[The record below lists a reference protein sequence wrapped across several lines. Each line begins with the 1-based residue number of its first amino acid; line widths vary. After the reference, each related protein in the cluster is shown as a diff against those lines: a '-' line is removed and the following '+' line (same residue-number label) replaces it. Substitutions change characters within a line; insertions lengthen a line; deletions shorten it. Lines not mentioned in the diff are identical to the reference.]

1 MRILNPSIFQRIL
14 RTRAMSS
21 TGQYPSTIKA
31 IQYTAVGGPEV
42 IKLNDIEFPSAA
54 PNEMLIRVEWAGVN
68 FIDTYYRSG
77 VYPVKS
83 HPAVAGEEMAGILLE
98 LPSDPAVLEDPEFK
112 ARNFQVGQTVACI
125 TGPAF
130 AEYIAKPWHKVL
142 PVPAGIDTRTAAAVP
157 LQALTVLTFIE
168 EAYKAESGD
177 YVLLHAAAGGFGL
190 NMCQI
195 LKARG
200 VHVIGSV
207 STDEKAALAKANGAE
222 FVIVYT
228 KEDLIKR
235 VGEITQGQGA
245 HGIYDGVGKATWEGN
260 FEMIRRKGT
269 IVTFGNASGV
279 VPAFSPMKL
288 KDKNLKVARPV
299 VNNYLITPAENLYYN
314 TLLWDTVK
322 SGVLKANI
330 YKEFP
335 FTPEGVATA
344 QTEQTSGKTTGKLIL
359 KVAN

>member
-1 MRILNPSIFQRIL
+1 
-14 RTRAMSS
+14 
-21 TGQYPSTIKA
+21 
-31 IQYTAVGGPEV
+31 
-42 IKLNDIEFPSAA
+42 
-54 PNEMLIRVEWAGVN
+54 MLIRVEWAGVN

-157 LQALTVLTFIE
+157 LQALTVLTFVE
-168 EAYKAESGD
+168 EAYKAEPGD

-245 HGIYDGVGKATWEGN
+245 HGIYDGVGKATYVLPLFRKVTPPKFSFRWEGN

-299 VNNYLITPAENLYYN
+299 
-314 TLLWDTVK
+314 
-322 SGVLKANI
+322 
-330 YKEFP
+330 
-335 FTPEGVATA
+335 
-344 QTEQTSGKTTGKLIL
+344 
-359 KVAN
+359 